1 MSLWQGVDVPGDSC
15 RLVLMDRIPFP
26 RPDDPLAQARTRAVA
41 EKGGN
46 GFMAVSAYHAA
57 IRMSQG
63 SGRLIRSVHD
73 RGVVAIL
80 DSRLATQRYGGYL
93 MRAMP
98 NLWTTQD
105 KNVVL
110 GALERLY
117 QSID

>member
-1 MSLWQGVDVPGDSC
+1 MGL
-15 RLVLMDRIPFP
+15 L
-26 RPDDPLAQARTRAVA
+26 
-41 EKGGN
+41 
-46 GFMAVSAYHAA
+46 AVSAYHAA

-63 SGRLIRSVHD
+63 AGRLIRSVHD

-110 GALERLY
+110 GALETALSEY
-117 QSID
+117 